1 MLLTL
6 STLLSWLKTNALYI
20 IIVALMA
27 IMMKQQRDEISALKT
42 SLESIS
48 TFQTK
53 SYENAKPVQ
62 EALLKSPKATKQ
74 MEKIAEKKP
83 QLLEKRMNLG
93 FQKLAD
99 QLQESTK

>member
-1 MLLTL
+1 MLLNL
-6 STLLSWLKTNALYI
+6 SSIISWLKNNVLYVI
-20 IIVALMA
+20 IIALLVF
-27 IMMKQQRDEISALKT
+27 MMKQQRDEISTLKT
-42 SLESIS
+42 SLESVS

-62 EALLKSPKATKQ
+62 EAMLKSPKATRQ

-99 QLQESTK
+99 ELRESTK